1 MPDPRVVFEHPEQH
15 WDFLT
20 ASDDTEFEGQFFDR
34 KEAGRVGENGLVS
47 SKKLDGVLEQITG
60 CISAFANTNKSGSL
74 LVVGISTQG
83 AIKGVNHLSDNQRS
97 RLTGFNDFLSDQAA
111 QAKFFECTNEFGKQ
125 DFICLIYVP
134 YTSRRICQTLGNYP
148 RVWTRQ
154 GSQNICLNQ
163 SQLEQLRRDKGVVDY
178 EQADCC
184 VYDVRDLD
192 LQVLQEFRKVFL
204 LDSGY
209 EYSDEELLY
218 QVGAINRNSDGYNF
232 TNAGM
237 LFFAA
242 NPQRVLSASF
252 IRLLRF
258 ETDVENIEDRGLP
271 TFDRKFTGSIT
282 KQVRDIRAFFRES
295 GFFKLYQTR
304 NPDGG
309 FLEVPEYPLI
319 AVDEAIVNAVAHRE
333 YAIGLPI
340 ECESYRNAFVV
351 RNSGRLQQRDKDVP
365 AEFSLEDMRLNS
377 APRNPKLIEW
387 LKMMRDERG
396 AEFVRALSEGTRRMR
411 DEMKRSGLSAPIYK
425 MNESQTTVILFNNV
439 QERET
444 SLSSSI
450 ISEDVDGQEISLTI
464 VNDKS
469 LKIKTADMVFSLFHL
484 LKITSILY
492 TNFFADLVRKR
503 LLRNQQKKEMETLK
517 GIMESMGEVVV
528 SASKEKS
535 IYSLSE
541 SYMADI
547 FKKSPQAC
555 IQIGSL
561 LMVKNT
567 SDDGKSTLS
576 VRTLTDLE
584 LKLLDKNQS
593 MLQHP
598 DKILEWLKYETNSL

>member
-1 MPDPRVVFEHPEQH
+1 MADPRAVFEHPEQH

-34 KEAGRVGENGLVS
+34 KEAGRIGENGLVS

-83 AIKGVNHLSDNQRS
+83 AIKGVNHLSDTQRS
-97 RLTGFNDFLSDQAA
+97 RLTGFNDFLSDQSA
-111 QAKFFECTNEFGKQ
+111 QAKFFDCTNEFGKQ

-218 QVGAINRNSDGYNF
+218 QVGAINRNSGGYNF

-319 AVDEAIVNAVAHRE
+319 VVDEAIVNAVAHRE

-351 RNSGRLQQRDKDVP
+351 RNSGRLQQRDRDVP
-365 AEFSLEDMRLNS
+365 AEFSLETMRLNS

-411 DEMKRSGLSAPIYK
+411 DEMKRSGLPAPIYR
-425 MNESQTTVILFNNV
+425 MSESQTTVILFNNIQANDGSEGAV
-439 QERET
+439 MVNQVEAVS
-444 SLSSSI
+444 SL
-450 ISEDVDGQEISLTI
+450 VDA
-464 VNDKS
+464 
-469 LKIKTADMVFSLFHL
+469 LK
-484 LKITSILY
+484 
-492 TNFFADLVRKR
+492 
-503 LLRNQQKKEMETLK
+503 
-517 GIMESMGEVVV
+517 EV
-528 SASKEKS
+528 
-535 IYSLSE
+535 
-541 SYMADI
+541 
-547 FKKSPQAC
+547 PHAC
-555 IQIGSL
+555 LQVGSL
-561 LMVKNT
+561 LMVKT
-567 SDDGKSTLS
+567 TGDDGRSMVS
-576 VRTLTDLE
+576 ARTLTALE
-584 LKLLDKNQS
+584 LRLLESNQS
-593 MLQHP
+593 MLRYP
-598 DKILEWLKYETNSL
+598 DRILEWLNCSSNDLAVIDGV

>member
-1 MPDPRVVFEHPEQH
+1 MSDPRAVFEHPKQH

-83 AIKGVNHLSDNQRS
+83 AIKGVNHLSDTQRS

-111 QAKFFECTNEFGKQ
+111 QAKFFDCTNEAGKQ

-282 KQVRDIRAFFRES
+282 KQVRDIRSFFRES

-304 NPDGG
+304 NSDGG

-351 RNSGRLQQRDKDVP
+351 RNSGRLQQRDQDVP
-365 AEFSLEDMRLNS
+365 AEFSLETMRLNS

-411 DEMKRSGLSAPIYK
+411 DEMKRSGLPAPMYK
-425 MNESQTTVILFNNV
+425 MSESQTTVILFNNV
-439 QERET
+439 QANNGTERSVTVNQVEAVS
-444 SLSSSI
+444 SL
-450 ISEDVDGQEISLTI
+450 VDA
-464 VNDKS
+464 
-469 LKIKTADMVFSLFHL
+469 LK
-484 LKITSILY
+484 
-492 TNFFADLVRKR
+492 
-503 LLRNQQKKEMETLK
+503 
-517 GIMESMGEVVV
+517 EV
-528 SASKEKS
+528 
-535 IYSLSE
+535 
-541 SYMADI
+541 
-547 FKKSPQAC
+547 PQAC
-555 IQIGSL
+555 IQVGSL
-561 LMVKNT
+561 LMVKT
-567 SDDGKSTLS
+567 TGDDGRSMVLA
-576 VRTLTDLE
+576 RTLTALE
-584 LKLLDKNQS
+584 LRLLEANQP
-593 MLQHP
+593 MLRYP
-598 DKILEWLKYETNSL
+598 DRILEWLNHSSNDLILDNIV

>member
-1 MPDPRVVFEHPEQH
+1 MPDPRTVFEHPEQH
-15 WDFLT
+15 WAFLT

-34 KEAGRVGENGLVS
+34 KEASRVGENGLVG

-83 AIKGVNHLSDNQRS
+83 AVKGVNHLSDTQRS

-111 QAKFFECTNEFGKQ
+111 QAKFFECTNEADQQ
-125 DFICLIYVP
+125 DFVCLIYVP

-154 GSQNICLNQ
+154 GSQNISLNQ

-192 LQVLQEFRKVFL
+192 LQVLQEFQKVFL
-204 LDSGY
+204 QDSGY

-218 QVGAINRNSDGYNF
+218 QVGAINRNSNGYNF

-242 NPQRVLSASF
+242 NPQRVSSASF

-258 ETDVENIEDRGLP
+258 ETDVEDIENRGLP

-365 AEFSLEDMRLNS
+365 AEFSLETMRLNS

-411 DEMKRSGLSAPIYK
+411 DEMKRSGLPAPIYK
-425 MNESQTTVILFNNV
+425 MSESQTTVILFNNI
-439 QERET
+439 Q
-444 SLSSSI
+444 
-450 ISEDVDGQEISLTI
+450 
-464 VNDKS
+464 VNDVAEIAVMVNQLEAVSS
-469 LKIKTADMVFSLFHL
+469 LVDA
-484 LKITSILY
+484 LK
-492 TNFFADLVRKR
+492 
-503 LLRNQQKKEMETLK
+503 
-517 GIMESMGEVVV
+517 EV
-528 SASKEKS
+528 
-535 IYSLSE
+535 
-541 SYMADI
+541 
-547 FKKSPQAC
+547 PQAC
-555 IQIGSL
+555 LQVGSL
-561 LMVKNT
+561 LMVKT
-567 SDDGKSTLS
+567 TGDDGQSMVS
-576 VRTLTDLE
+576 ARTLTALE
-584 LKLLDKNQS
+584 LRLLEVNQP
-593 MLQHP
+593 MLRYP
-598 DKILEWLKYETNSL
+598 ERILEWLNYHSNASILGNTI